1 MTKRDAVAT
10 IRQALVSSGIEGI
23 RGRLNGFRAELRSA
37 WQNLRF
43 QAGDS
48 PARRAWEVA
57 SQLQGEVARRAL
69 DILYPVCRLGRLMA
83 RGGPGVCV
91 KDEAEGPLLAAHG
104 EVR

>member
-10 IRQALVSSGIEGI
+10 IRPALVSSGIEGI
-23 RGRLNGFRAELRSA
+23 RGRRI
-37 WQNLRF
+37 LRF

-48 PARRAWEVA
+48 PAPRAWEVA

-83 RGGPGVCV
+83 RGGPDGGV

-104 EVR
+104 EMW

>member
-10 IRQALVSSGIEGI
+10 IRPALVSSGIEGI
-23 RGRLNGFRAELRSA
+23 RGRLNGFRAELRS
-37 WQNLRF
+37 
-43 QAGDS
+43 
-48 PARRAWEVA
+48 A

-83 RGGPGVCV
+83 RGGPDGGV